1 MQSVDSDRPLSERDW
16 IFPLVVSVIILGAS
30 LYSSMNTDQDA
41 LQRCR
46 SINQDHARLACYDQ
60 AASPAPPA
68 KGGLAPALR
77 HSQSRTG
84 S

>member
-1 MQSVDSDRPLSERDW
+1 MQSADSDPPLSERDW
-16 IFPLVVSVIILGAS
+16 LFPLVVSVIILGAS
-30 LYSSMNTDQDA
+30 LYSSMNTDQNP

-46 SINQDHARLACYDQ
+46 SINQDQARLACYDE
-60 AASPAPPA
+60 AANPTPPA
-68 KGGLAPALR
+68 KGGLAPDLR